1 MPKASTYNTVGQ
13 REDIADVLTILE
25 PESCPFVSM
34 ANKATAS
41 GTFFEVQVD
50 DLSTA
55 NFDGVNEGEDVTAF
69 DNKSANRARIG
80 NYIQKF
86 RRTYAVSDI
95 AELVDTAGVAN
106 EFAASEAKAVREIKR
121 DLEAAVCSAQDRQAD
136 SGAYKTRGMFKWL
149 GVGGQP
155 SDVPTFAQNVAND
168 TTGTQTEATFNSV
181 LQELYEANG
190 MPGGQLTLIA
200 GPQLKKEISDFAR
213 QAGGAGF
220 SFSVTQPAESKKI
233 TLTVNLYEGDFG
245 NVAIIP
251 TLWNLRTS
259 GSVAILPSVF
269 LSRTSGSSTI
279 DGDAGLLIDPEY
291 VAIHTLKAESNS
303 ELENQGGGRRGFCDV
318 IAGLACH
325 MPKAHGFFN

>member
-13 REDIADVLTILE
+13 REDLSDVLTILE
-25 PESCPFVSM
+25 PESTPFVSM
-34 ANKATAS
+34 ANKATAT

-50 DLSTA
+50 DLSVVD
-55 NFDGVNEGEDVTAF
+55 FSGVGEGEDVTSF
-69 DNKSANRARIG
+69 SNKAENRARIG

-136 SGAYKTRGMFKWL
+136 SGAGAPYKTRGMFKWL

-155 SDVPTFAQNVAND
+155 SDVPAFAQNVAND

-220 SFSVTQPAESKKI
+220 AFSVTQPAESKKI

-245 NVAIIP
+245 TVAI
-251 TLWNLRTS
+251 
-259 GSVAILPSVF
+259 VPSVF
-269 LSRTSGSSTI
+269 LNRTSGSSTI

>member
-13 REDIADVLTILE
+13 REDLSDVLTILE
-25 PESCPFVSM
+25 PESTPFVSM
-34 ANKATAS
+34 ANKATAT

-50 DLSTA
+50 DLSVVD
-55 NFDGVNEGEDVTAF
+55 FSGVGEGEDVTSF
-69 DNKSANRARIG
+69 SNKAENRARIG

-136 SGAYKTRGMFKWL
+136 SGAGAPYKTRGMFKWL

-155 SDVPTFAQNVAND
+155 SDVPAFAQNVAND

-233 TLTVNLYEGDFG
+233 TLTVNLYSGDFG
-245 NVAIIP
+245 DVAI
-251 TLWNLRTS
+251 
-259 GSVAILPSVF
+259 VPSVF
-269 LSRTSGSSTI
+269 LNRTSGSSTI

>member
-13 REDIADVLTILE
+13 REDLSDVLTILE
-25 PESCPFVSM
+25 PESTPFVSM
-34 ANKATAS
+34 ANKATAT

-69 DNKSANRARIG
+69 DNKAANRARIG

-136 SGAYKTRGMFKWL
+136 SGAGAPYKTRGMFKWL

-155 SDVPTFAQNVAND
+155 SDVPTFAQNIAND

-220 SFSVTQPAESKKI
+220 AFSVTQPAESKKI

-245 NVAIIP
+245 TVAI
-251 TLWNLRTS
+251 
-259 GSVAILPSVF
+259 VPSVF
-269 LSRTSGSSTI
+269 LNRTSGSSTI

>member
-1 MPKASTYNTVGQ
+1 MPKASTYSTVGQ
-13 REDIADVLTILE
+13 REDLSDVLTILE
-25 PESCPFVSM
+25 PESTPFVSM

-69 DNKSANRARIG
+69 DNKAANRARIG

-136 SGAYKTRGMFKWL
+136 SGAGAPYKTRGMFKWL

-155 SDVPTFAQNVAND
+155 SDVPTFAQNIAND

-220 SFSVTQPAESKKI
+220 AFSVTQPAESKKI

-245 NVAIIP
+245 TTAI
-251 TLWNLRTS
+251 
-259 GSVAILPSVF
+259 VPSVF
-269 LSRTSGSSTI
+269 LNRTSGSSTI

>member
-13 REDIADVLTILE
+13 REDLSDVLTILE
-25 PESCPFVSM
+25 PESTPFVSM
-34 ANKATAS
+34 ANKATAT

-69 DNKSANRARIG
+69 DNKAANRARIG
-80 NYIQKF
+80 NYIQSF
-86 RRTYAVSDI
+86 RRTFAVSNI

-136 SGAYKTRGMFKWL
+136 SGAGAPYKTRGMFKWL

-220 SFSVTQPAESKKI
+220 AFSVTQPAESKKI

-245 NVAIIP
+245 TVAI
-251 TLWNLRTS
+251 
-259 GSVAILPSVF
+259 VPSVF
-269 LSRTSGSSTI
+269 LNRTSGSSTI

>member
-13 REDIADVLTILE
+13 REDLSDVLTILE
-25 PESCPFVSM
+25 PESTPFVSM
-34 ANKATAS
+34 ANKATAT

-55 NFDGVNEGEDVTAF
+55 NFDGVNEGEDVSSF
-69 DNKSANRARIG
+69 DNKAANRARIG

-136 SGAYKTRGMFKWL
+136 SGAGAPYKTRGMFKWL

-220 SFSVTQPAESKKI
+220 AFSVTQPAESKKI

-245 NVAIIP
+245 TVAI
-251 TLWNLRTS
+251 
-259 GSVAILPSVF
+259 VPSVF
-269 LSRTSGSSTI
+269 LNRTSGSSTI

>member
-13 REDIADVLTILE
+13 REDLSDVLTILE
-25 PESCPFVSM
+25 PESTPFVSM
-34 ANKATAS
+34 ANKATAT

-50 DLSTA
+50 DLSTV

-69 DNKSANRARIG
+69 DNKAANRARIG
-80 NYIQKF
+80 NYIQSF
-86 RRTYAVSDI
+86 RRTYAVSNI

-136 SGAYKTRGMFKWL
+136 SGAGAPYKTRGMFKWL

-155 SDVPTFAQNVAND
+155 SDVPAFAQNVAND

-245 NVAIIP
+245 TVA
-251 TLWNLRTS
+251 
-259 GSVAILPSVF
+259 VLPSVF
-269 LSRTSGSSTI
+269 LNRTSGSSTI

>member
-1 MPKASTYNTVGQ
+1 
-13 REDIADVLTILE
+13 
-25 PESCPFVSM
+25 
-34 ANKATAS
+34 
-41 GTFFEVQVD
+41 
-50 DLSTA
+50 
-55 NFDGVNEGEDVTAF
+55 
-69 DNKSANRARIG
+69 
-80 NYIQKF
+80 
-86 RRTYAVSDI
+86 
-95 AELVDTAGVAN
+95 
-106 EFAASEAKAVREIKR
+106 
-121 DLEAAVCSAQDRQAD
+121 
-136 SGAYKTRGMFKWL
+136 MFKWL

-155 SDVPTFAQNVAND
+155 SDVPAFAQNVAND

-220 SFSVTQPAESKKI
+220 AFSVTQPAESKKI

-245 NVAIIP
+245 
-251 TLWNLRTS
+251 T
-259 GSVAILPSVF
+259 VAILPSVF
-269 LSRTSGSSTI
+269 LNRTSGSSTI

>member
-1 MPKASTYNTVGQ
+1 MPKASTYSTVGQ
-13 REDIADVLTILE
+13 REDLSDVLTILE
-25 PESCPFVSM
+25 PESTPFVSM

-69 DNKSANRARIG
+69 DNKAANRARIG

-136 SGAYKTRGMFKWL
+136 SGAGAPYKTRGMFKWL

-220 SFSVTQPAESKKI
+220 AFSVTQPAESKKI

-245 NVAIIP
+245 TVAI
-251 TLWNLRTS
+251 
-259 GSVAILPSVF
+259 VPSVF
-269 LSRTSGSSTI
+269 LNRTSGSSTI

>member
-13 REDIADVLTILE
+13 REDLSDVLTILE
-25 PESCPFVSM
+25 PESTPFVSM

-69 DNKSANRARIG
+69 DNKAANRARIG

-136 SGAYKTRGMFKWL
+136 SGAGAPYKTRGMFKWL

-155 SDVPTFAQNVAND
+155 SDVPAFAQNVAND

-220 SFSVTQPAESKKI
+220 AFSVTQPAESKKI

-245 NVAIIP
+245 
-251 TLWNLRTS
+251 
-259 GSVAILPSVF
+259 SVAILPSVF
-269 LSRTSGSSTI
+269 LNRTSGSSTI